1 RKTNRRKIKMS
12 DFRATLETFKDI
24 KEIKDLL
31 DDVDK
36 LRALYYYNRFEEMKR
51 HIFDLTNKYFIERVL
66 WNTANRNNMP
76 AEDDYRQQFINAEN
90 FLIIQ
95 GFKKL
100 NELRKDWRKAL
111 TEDEI
116 TLIESIIKSME

>member
-1 RKTNRRKIKMS
+1 MS
-12 DFRATLETFKDI
+12 DFSATLETFKAI

-31 DDVDK
+31 DDIDK
-36 LRALYYYNRFEEMKR
+36 LRALYYYKRFEEMKKY
-51 HIFDLTNKYFIERVL
+51 IFDLTNKYFVERVL
-66 WNTANRNNMP
+66 WNTANRHNMP

-100 NELRKDWRKAL
+100 DEMRKNWRETL

-116 TLIESIIKSME
+116 TLIESIIKPME

>member
-1 RKTNRRKIKMS
+1 MS
-12 DFRATLETFKDI
+12 DFSATLEIFKDI

-31 DDVDK
+31 DDIYK
-36 LRALYYYNRFEEMKR
+36 LRVLYYNKRFEEMKR

-76 AEDDYRQQFINAEN
+76 AKDDYHQQFINAEN
-90 FLIIQ
+90 FLTIQ

-100 NELRKDWRKAL
+100 NELHKDWRKAL

-116 TLIESIIKSME
+116 TLIESMIKPME

>member
-1 RKTNRRKIKMS
+1 MS
-12 DFRATLETFKDI
+12 DFSATLETFKDI

-31 DDVDK
+31 DDIDK
-36 LRALYYYNRFEEMKR
+36 LLALYYYKRFEEMKK
-51 HIFDLTNKYFIERVL
+51 HIFDLTNKYFVERVL
-66 WNTANRNNMP
+66 WNTANRHNMP

-111 TEDEI
+111 TEEEI
-116 TLIESIIKSME
+116 SFIESMIKPME

>member
-1 RKTNRRKIKMS
+1 MS
-12 DFRATLETFKDI
+12 DFRETLETFKDI

-31 DDVDK
+31 DDIDQ
-36 LRALYYYNRFEEMKR
+36 LRAFYCYRNFVAMKE
-51 HIFDLTNKYFIERVL
+51 HIRNLANKYFFERIM
-66 WNTANRNNMP
+66 WNGVNNNMP
-76 AEDDYRQQFINAEN
+76 AEDDYTQQFINAEN

-100 NELRKDWRKAL
+100 DEMRKNWRETL

-116 TLIESIIKSME
+116 TLIESIIKPME

>member
-1 RKTNRRKIKMS
+1 MS
-12 DFRATLETFKDI
+12 DFRAILETFKDI

-51 HIFDLTNKYFIERVL
+51 HIFDLTNKYFLERVL

-100 NELRKDWRKAL
+100 NKLRKDWRKAL
-111 TEDEI
+111 TKDEI
-116 TLIESIIKSME
+116 TLIESMIKPME

>member
-1 RKTNRRKIKMS
+1 MS
-12 DFRATLETFKDI
+12 DFSAALETFKDI

-31 DDVDK
+31 DDIDK

-51 HIFDLTNKYFIERVL
+51 HIFDLTNKYFTERVL

-76 AEDDYRQQFINAEN
+76 AENDYRQQFINAEN

-100 NELRKDWRKAL
+100 NELRKDWRKDL

-116 TLIESIIKSME
+116 SLIESIIKPME

>member
-1 RKTNRRKIKMS
+1 MS
-12 DFRATLETFKDI
+12 DFRATLQTFKDI

-116 TLIESIIKSME
+116 TLIESIIKPKE

>member
-1 RKTNRRKIKMS
+1 MS
-12 DFRATLETFKDI
+12 DFKAALEAFKDI

-116 TLIESIIKSME
+116 TLIESIIKPKE

>member
-1 RKTNRRKIKMS
+1 M
-12 DFRATLETFKDI
+12 
-24 KEIKDLL
+24 
-31 DDVDK
+31 
-36 LRALYYYNRFEEMKR
+36 
-51 HIFDLTNKYFIERVL
+51 TNKYFIERVL

-116 TLIESIIKSME
+116 TLIESIIKPKE